1 MTRNPIPFPEPLVH
15 SVVREVMLKTSI
27 DGKMNALICVAV
39 FNIQQLSRYIF
50 FIFSW
55 FAVII

>member
-39 FNIQQLSRYIF
+39 LNIQQLSRYIF
-50 FIFSW
+50 FIFS
-55 FAVII
+55 